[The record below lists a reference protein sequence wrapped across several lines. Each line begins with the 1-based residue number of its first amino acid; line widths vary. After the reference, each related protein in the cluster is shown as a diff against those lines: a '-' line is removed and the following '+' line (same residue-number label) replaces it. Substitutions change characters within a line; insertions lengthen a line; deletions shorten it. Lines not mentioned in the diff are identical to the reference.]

1 MEKSSQ
7 YTLDRLPNHVSIVVV
22 VVGFKD
28 IDNTPVAVGLEESIR
43 ANQTEKYGLY
53 TLHRTQIYEP
63 RDVKVAEVVVVVVVV
78 VKIEEVPRKEGSCS
92 FGGSLC
98 TGRRGLHRPPSLLF
112 HQTAENFRL
121 NFENLNGEKIV
132 TTLR

>member
-22 VVGFKD
+22 VVEFKD

-78 VKIEEVPRKEGSCS
+78 KRGEVPRKEGSCS
-92 FGGSLC
+92 YGGALC
-98 TGRRGLHRPPSLLF
+98 TGCRWSPPSLLF

-121 NFENLNGEKIV
+121 DFENLNGEKIV